1 MRWNSACRQ
10 HSRKNNSGRKSRHRK
25 KRTNK
30 PEIGKIKKGDDPIH
44 KIPTR
49 EQVELIRRQYPV
61 GTRIIL
67 NHMDDSQAPPPGTKG
82 TVAYV
87 DDIGQIG
94 VKWDT
99 GSSLSLIPGVDSFS
113 KEPAPEKAKHKHSSS
128 LER

>member
-1 MRWNSACRQ
+1 MVKDTAGCRAFN
-10 HSRKNNSGRKSRHRK
+10 RNY
-25 KRTNK
+25 
-30 PEIGKIKKGDDPIH
+30 IVGDDPIH

-113 KEPAPEKAKHKHSSS
+113 KEPAPEKAKHKRSSS

>member
-1 MRWNSACRQ
+1 
-10 HSRKNNSGRKSRHRK
+10 
-25 KRTNK
+25 
-30 PEIGKIKKGDDPIH
+30 
-44 KIPTR
+44 
-49 EQVELIRRQYPV
+49 VELIRRQYPV

-99 GSSLSLIPGVDSFS
+99 GSSLSLIPGVDSF
-113 KEPAPEKAKHKHSSS
+113 EV
-128 LER
+128 LERPKQRENSARNTRSKGEAR

>member
-1 MRWNSACRQ
+1 M
-10 HSRKNNSGRKSRHRK
+10 
-25 KRTNK
+25 
-30 PEIGKIKKGDDPIH
+30 
-44 KIPTR
+44 
-49 EQVELIRRQYPV
+49 ELIRRQYPV

-99 GSSLSLIPGVDSFS
+99 GSSLSLIPAWIPFLRNLRR
-113 KEPAPEKAKHKHSSS
+113 KKQNTNAPAAWND
-128 LER
+128 ERRMLTELRKRSCRPDRPIYP